1 MEDLCKGS
9 FSHVHP
15 LLCFIVLLYFIFTC
29 IVLYQKHKK
38 ISLLYSC
45 GNLGLPPGIP
55 VMHTI
60 HDPRKTVMNP
70 HNRVGITEYNIHYI
84 NKSFSL
90 TWPLGQIQMPRRA
103 SSLSIAAEH
112 IDSIGSPGH
121 ASTLQVS
128 DRETILIR
136 TGVVVVSI
144 VLLIVIIIVWPS

>member
-1 MEDLCKGS
+1 MIHGALCGD
-9 FSHVHP
+9 P
-15 LLCFIVLLYFIFTC
+15 
-29 IVLYQKHKK
+29 
-38 ISLLYSC
+38 
-45 GNLGLPPGIP
+45 GLPSGIP

-90 TWPLGQIQMPRRA
+90 TWPLGRIQMPRRA

-112 IDSIGSPGH
+112 IGSVGSPGH
-121 ASTLQVS
+121 ASTLQAS

-144 VLLIVIIIVWPS
+144 VLLIVVIIV